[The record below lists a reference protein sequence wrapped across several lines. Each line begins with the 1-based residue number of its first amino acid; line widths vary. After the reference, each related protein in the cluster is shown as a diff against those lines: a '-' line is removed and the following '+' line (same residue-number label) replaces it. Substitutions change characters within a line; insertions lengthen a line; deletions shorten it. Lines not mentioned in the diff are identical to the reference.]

1 MPNKS
6 LGQHWL
12 KDRSYLESIADAAA
26 ITSNDTVVEIGP
38 GLGTLTS
45 VLLARAGKVISVEFD
60 AELARKLP
68 GQFPGKNLEVVQSDI
83 LSFDFTSL
91 PPEFKVVGNIPYYI
105 TNKIVRKTL
114 ESSHKPTVS
123 ALLVQKEVAERIA
136 AAPGE
141 MSMLALAAQVYAEA
155 SLGVEVPRK
164 YFTPPPEVDS
174 QVIVLKT
181 RAEPLVDA
189 ADQAD
194 FFRLAR
200 AGFSEKRKKLR
211 SSLAGGLH
219 LEKTALDATLQKLG
233 ISPEAR
239 AQELSIDD
247 WKRLQRELF

>member
-1 MPNKS
+1 
-6 LGQHWL
+6 
-12 KDRSYLESIADAAA
+12 
-26 ITSNDTVVEIGP
+26 
-38 GLGTLTS
+38 
-45 VLLARAGKVISVEFD
+45 
-60 AELARKLP
+60 
-68 GQFPGKNLEVVQSDI
+68 
-83 LSFDFTSL
+83 
-91 PPEFKVVGNIPYYI
+91 
-105 TNKIVRKTL
+105 
-114 ESSHKPTVS
+114 
-123 ALLVQKEVAERIA
+123 
-136 AAPGE
+136 